1 MAKFY
6 GIIGYSETQKT
17 APGVWTDIVVERPY
31 TGDVLKNM
39 RQWRDNGNVN
49 PDDTIS
55 DTISIIADGFILEN
69 LYSMK
74 YVKWRG
80 ETLAIVSVVVER
92 PRVIIAIG
100 GLFSGDTS
108 RGPTGSTGSTG

>member
-6 GIIGYSETQKT
+6 GVIGYSTTEETAK
-17 APGVWTDIVVERPY
+17 GVWTDVIIERTY
-31 TGDVLKNM
+31 TGDVLKNL

-49 PDDTIS
+49 PDDIIS

-69 LYSMK
+69 PYSMK

-100 GLFSGDTS
+100 GLFNGNTS
-108 RGPTGSTGSTG
+108 SGSTGSTGG